1 MLRVTQIILGFLIVA
16 AACGP
21 TNEDYGPDI
30 VPPKTPDP
38 IIVKGPIPHETALKC
53 VKGTYLT
60 YENFGAAFLSAHCRT
75 CHSRS
80 VTGPN
85 RNGAPL
91 SANFDSAQD
100 ASLYRGSILTKTQ
113 GTNPSMP
120 PGLYLS
126 TKQKGALAEWLD
138 CGAPTQNTQ

>member
-1 MLRVTQIILGFLIVA
+1 MLRLTKTIFGFFIA
-16 AACGP
+16 ATACGP
-21 TNEDYGPDI
+21 TNEDSGPDI
-30 VPPKTPDP
+30 VPPKTPEP
-38 IIVKGPIPHETALKC
+38 IVVNGPLPHETSLKC

-75 CHSRS
+75 CHSR
-80 VTGPN
+80 TIAGQN
-85 RNGAPL
+85 RNGAPS

-100 ASLYRGSILTKTQ
+100 ASLYRGLILAKTQ

-126 TKQKGALAEWLD
+126 TKQKVALAEWLD
-138 CGAPTQNTQ
+138 CGAPTQNSQ